1 MASVNAT
8 GRRGGLHERRKA
20 AGLSQQRLAELAGCS
35 LTFVRVLEAGYEPA
49 TSAVLPRILAVLDGP
64 TTCND
69 AAGNGAVAKLAVMG
83 DGRDG
88 P

>member
-8 GRRGGLHERRKA
+8 DRRGGLHERRKA

-49 TSAVLPRILAVLDGP
+49 TSAVLPRILAVLDGS
-64 TTCND
+64 TTSE
-69 AAGNGAVAKLAVMG
+69 ATV
-83 DGRDG
+83 DGRGSAKTAVRGAGRDAG
-88 P
+88 